1 MKSIGLAVIALFSL
15 DQRRPPTFQEFP
27 RSQTATRWLSP
38 GQNFVCWTWMRPSQ
52 ISSVSIK
59 KANLGIAGSTRAMR
73 SEKKPV
79 AKNGLVKPPAPTTTG
94 DYSPRVWSVR
104 KISVSGWYAVA
115 GRCRPRI
122 RDTATVSIPTS
133 ALPARRRLVF
143 GPVRSSPL
151 GIGGGEIA
159 KPRFGALSV
168 FL

>member
-94 DYSPRVWSVR
+94 DYSPH
-104 KISVSGWYAVA
+104 A
-115 GRCRPRI
+115 
-122 RDTATVSIPTS
+122 
-133 ALPARRRLVF
+133 
-143 GPVRSSPL
+143 
-151 GIGGGEIA
+151 
-159 KPRFGALSV
+159 
-168 FL
+168 